1 MGAADGVGLVGL
13 LVVSAARAFRKGM
26 LAMRVRERLADVFV
40 DKPFAPA
47 FGARGT
53 GLSPGMLAL
62 VRVLQFAEN
71 LTDRQAA
78 EMAARAI
85 GWKYAL
91 PNTFIGPAPGR
102 TGRYSCPDRST

>member
-1 MGAADGVGLVGL
+1 MSSWTSRSRPRSGPG
-13 LVVSAARAFRKGM
+13 
-26 LAMRVRERLADVFV
+26 
-40 DKPFAPA
+40 
-47 FGARGT
+47 GT

-62 VRVLQFAEN
+62 VTVLQFAET